1 MFIVTWGLRRIAF
14 TLGAVL
20 LVGGWGLTGYVDAH
34 QQAAGPEAGALWRD
48 GVAEA
53 SAVEPPM
60 APPRV
65 ATPSS
70 WLYLFGV
77 TVMTAG
83 AALIAL
89 TVPWRGERKTVA
101 APVVAPVPVTPVA
114 PASPSVSQGPSLP
127 GVNNPPL
134 GSLPAGPQE
143 TSGPRAAKPLFFKR
157 GA

>member
-34 QQAAGPEAGALWRD
+34 QHAAGPEAGALWRD
-48 GVAEA
+48 GAHET
-53 SAVEPPM
+53 SAVGPPS

-65 ATPSS
+65 APSSS

-83 AALIAL
+83 AALMAL

-101 APVVAPVPVTPVA
+101 APVVATVPVTRVA
-114 PASPSVSQGPSLP
+114 PPPTSVSKGPSLP
-127 GVNNPPL
+127 GANHP
-134 GSLPAGPQE
+134 PAGPLPPGQQE
-143 TSGPRAAKPLFFKR
+143 TSGPPAAKPLLFKR